1 MKEFR
6 VALVCVLL
14 SFSSSMVGFPQSK
27 ITVHANAEPTE
38 FHSPMVMD
46 VPLEGL
52 GNLPVEEPL
61 MIANLAK
68 YHCDDVSIKL
78 LEVSRRQSGE
88 AESQLITKAK
98 VVARRTHDKSVRLV
112 FDLMVGEKQVLSWNI
127 DEIEV
132 EEGGQ
137 ATAKEKSPKIPW
149 KELDSLLRANPAPY
163 LRISMNVSK
172 D

>member
-1 MKEFR
+1 MKDFR
-6 VALVCVLL
+6 VALVCILLSL
-14 SFSSSMVGFPQSK
+14 SFSRDGFPQSK
-27 ITVHANAEPTE
+27 ITVHTNAEPTE

-52 GNLPVEEPL
+52 KNLPMEEPL
-61 MIANLAK
+61 MISDFAK

-78 LEVSRRQSGE
+78 LEVSRRQIGPTD
-88 AESQLITKAK
+88 SQLITKAK
-98 VVARRTHDKSVRLV
+98 VVARPTRDKNVRLV

-132 EEGGQ
+132 EEGEQ

-149 KELDSLLRANPAPY
+149 KDLDGLLRTNPAPY
-163 LRISMNVSK
+163 LRISMSVS